1 MEFIWNL
8 FHQIY
13 DVEFL
18 VQAGGLVVL
27 TIIVF
32 VETGLLIGFFCRVT
46 LCWRPPEY
54 SPTANGARPQSN
66 V

>member
-8 FHQIY
+8 FQQIY

-32 VETGLLIGFFCRVT
+32 VETGLLIGFF
-46 LCWRPPEY
+46 LPADSCWRPPEY